1 MVRKSKIEDD
11 EVVIPTGSAPD
22 HLVDLTASLVSAY
35 VSRNQ
40 VPMAELPGLVAM
52 FHTSLKQASGGVMT
66 TDAERRPAVSVKKS
80 VAEEYIV
87 CLEDGKKLRM
97 LKRYL
102 RTHYNMSPEEY
113 RKKWDL
119 PHDYPMV
126 APAYARLRSAFAKK
140 IGLGRVPSVGR
151 GRKSK
156 GG

>member
-1 MVRKSKIEDD
+1 MARKSKTED
-11 EVVIPTGSAPD
+11 VVVVQTGGAPD
-22 HLVDLTASLVSAY
+22 HLVDLTADLVSAY

-40 VPMAELPGLVAM
+40 VPMAELPSLIAM
-52 FHTSLKQASGGVMT
+52 FHNSLKQASGGAAPMDT
-66 TDAERRPAVSVKKS
+66 ERRPAVPVKKS
-80 VAEEYIV
+80 VAEEFII

-102 RTHYNMSPEEY
+102 RTHYNMSPEDY